1 MGLLTLL
8 PKLPFL
14 PLMEV
19 IRVAEIIREE
29 TERQYYNPSNIRRE
43 LEEAEQRYASGGI
56 SEDEMSRIEYAATS
70 RLFPGVPVNQRQAPA
85 NRRRAP
91 ANRRPPAIR
100 RRTKTGGH
108 RDG

>member
-8 PKLPFL
+8 PKLPFV

-19 IRVAEIIREE
+19 IRVAEIIRDE

-43 LEEAEQRYASGGI
+43 LEEAERQYASGGI
-56 SEDEMSRIEYAATS
+56 SEDQMSRIEYAATS
-70 RLFPGVPVNQRQAPA
+70 RLFPGVPANQRPAPA
-85 NRRRAP
+85 NRRHAP
-91 ANRRPPAIR
+91 ASRRPPAIR
-100 RRTKTGGH
+100 RQTKTGGH

>member
-19 IRVAEIIREE
+19 IRVAEIIRQE
-29 TERQYYNPSNIRRE
+29 TERQYYNPAAVRRE
-43 LEEAEQRYASGGI
+43 LEEAQQKYASGGM
-56 SEDEMSRIEYAATS
+56 SEDQLSRIEYTATS
-70 RLFPGVPVNQRQAPA
+70 RLFPGVPVNQGQAPA
-85 NRRRAP
+85 TRRRAP
-91 ANRRPPAIR
+91 AR
-100 RRTKTGGH
+100 RRQTKTGGH

>member
-19 IRVAEIIREE
+19 IRVAEIIRQE
-29 TERQYYNPSNIRRE
+29 TERQYHDPAQVRRE
-43 LEEAEQRYASGGI
+43 LEEAQRQFASGGM
-56 SEDEMSRIEYAATS
+56 SEDELSRIEYAATS
-70 RLFPGVPVNQRQAPA
+70 RLYGGVPVNQRQAPA

-91 ANRRPPAIR
+91 ARRGQ
-100 RRTKTGGH
+100 TKTGG
-108 RDG
+108 DGHG

>member
-19 IRVAEIIREE
+19 IRVAEIIRQE
-29 TERQYYNPSNIRRE
+29 TERQYYNPAAVRRE
-43 LEEAEQRYASGGI
+43 LEEAQQRYSSGGI
-56 SEDEMSRIEYAATS
+56 SEDEMSRIEYTATS

-85 NRRRAP
+85 TRRQAPARRR
-91 ANRRPPAIR
+91 RQ
-100 RRTKTGGH
+100 TKTGGH